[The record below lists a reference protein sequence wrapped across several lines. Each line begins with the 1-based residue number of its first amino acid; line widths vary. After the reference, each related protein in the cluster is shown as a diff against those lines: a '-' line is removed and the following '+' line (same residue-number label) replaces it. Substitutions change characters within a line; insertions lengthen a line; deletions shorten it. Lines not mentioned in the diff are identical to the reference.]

1 MGLPDR
7 PILAPALRAGDT
19 VTIASTKT
27 LAKMASDWDPAAG
40 GPCRVLRVGAGGDAA
55 SPRLVDRNDLVRG
68 DVVDQRRV
76 GPLLY
81 RASLELKCETRAA
94 PAVCFVSCYGLVAER
109 AVLLHGV
116 EPSTAS
122 VSVYALGERELRA
135 LCAAGGDE
143 PAAALLA
150 RWLGTEGRPRRTSG
164 GCRADWT
171 TVLRWVCARLSLAEE
186 AGGLVLACDDL
197 AAPPAPPAPSPRP
210 ARAPDFEDVGDVAVG
225 AFAAEAYDRICAA
238 AGDARG
244 RRRRRASRT
253 SRAARPP
260 SATTAPRAPRRS
272 ATRRS
277 RPRRAAGSPRGVADR
292 AYADAVAAALETVDA
307 ARPRRRGAGYA
318 DVRSAALAAVESD
331 AIRRRKRLPPAAS
344 RPHAKHLVIEAKIDA
359 LEREIE
365 AKLRIAQGGD
375 AEPAALASWL
385 CGGVCRGLWRLSTAF
400 RTVPD
405 RRRSAAEPPP
415 RVDPLA

>member
-150 RWLGTEGRPRRTSG
+150 RWLGTEGSAATHKRRLS
-164 GCRADWT
+164 RADWT
-171 TVLRWVCARLSLAEE
+171 T
-186 AGGLVLACDDL
+186 
-197 AAPPAPPAPSPRP
+197 PAPA
-210 ARAPDFEDVGDVAVG
+210 ARADFEDVGDVAVG

-253 SRAARPP
+253 SRGAPTVDYGAAR
-260 SATTAPRAPRRS
+260 ARS

-277 RPRRAAGSPRGVADR
+277 RTSARRRRARGASPTGPTRTRSPRRSRPSTATRR
-292 AYADAVAAALETVDA
+292 ASAE
-307 ARPRRRGAGYA
+307 RGYA

-375 AEPAALASWL
+375 AEPAALAS
-385 CGGVCRGLWRLSTAF
+385 
-400 RTVPD
+400 
-405 RRRSAAEPPP
+405 
-415 RVDPLA
+415 

>member
-1 MGLPDR
+1 MGLPDK
-7 PILAPALRAGDT
+7 PALAPALRAGDT

-40 GPCRVLRVGAGGDAA
+40 GPCRVHRVGAGGDAA

-81 RASLELKCETRAA
+81 RASLELTCETRA

-135 LCAAGGDE
+135 LGAAGGDE

-150 RWLGTEGRPRRTSG
+150 RWLGTKGSAATHKRRLS
-164 GCRADWT
+164 RADWT
-171 TVLRWVCARLSLAEE
+171 VVLRWVCARLSLAEE

-197 AAPPAPPAPSPRP
+197 AAPPAPPAPAP
-210 ARAPDFEDVGDVAVG
+210 APAAAAPDFEDVGDVAVG

-244 RRRRRASRT
+244 PATPPREPDLA
-253 SRAARPP
+253 RAAASTVGDYGAACSAALCDAAVSDLGAPP
-260 SATTAPRAPRRS
+260 A
-272 ATRRS
+272 
-277 RPRRAAGSPRGVADR
+277 SPRGVADR
-292 AYADAVAAALETVDA
+292 AYADAVAAALETVDRDEA
-307 ARPRRRGAGYA
+307 APVAERGYA

-375 AEPAALASWL
+375 AEPAALAS
-385 CGGVCRGLWRLSTAF
+385 
-400 RTVPD
+400 
-405 RRRSAAEPPP
+405 
-415 RVDPLA
+415 

>member
-150 RWLGTEGRPRRTSG
+150 RWLGTEGSAATHKRRLS
-164 GCRADWT
+164 RADWT

-197 AAPPAPPAPSPRP
+197 AAPPAPRWSQR
-210 ARAPDFEDVGDVAVG
+210 RAP
-225 AFAAEAYDRICAA
+225 RRL
-238 AGDARG
+238 RG
-244 RRRRRASRT
+244 RRRRRGR
-253 SRAARPP
+253 RLRRRGLRPHL
-260 SATTAPRAPRRS
+260 RGGG
-272 ATRRS
+272 
-277 RPRRAAGSPRGVADR
+277 RRAGPATPPREPDLAAASTVGDYGAACAAALCDAAVSDLGAPPASPRGVADR
-292 AYADAVAAALETVDA
+292 AYADAVAAALET
-307 ARPRRRGAGYA
+307 
-318 DVRSAALAAVESD
+318 SD

-375 AEPAALASWL
+375 AEPAALAS
-385 CGGVCRGLWRLSTAF
+385 
-400 RTVPD
+400 
-405 RRRSAAEPPP
+405 
-415 RVDPLA
+415 

>member
-150 RWLGTEGRPRRTSG
+150 RWLGTEGSAATHKRRLS
-164 GCRADWT
+164 RADWT
-171 TVLRWVCARLSLAEE
+171 TRPR
-186 AGGLVLACDDL
+186 
-197 AAPPAPPAPSPRP
+197 AA
-210 ARAPDFEDVGDVAVG
+210 APDFEDVGDVAVG

-244 RRRRRASRT
+244 PATPPREPDLAQRPSTGRPRR
-253 SRAARPP
+253 
-260 SATTAPRAPRRS
+260 PRARGALRRGGLG
-272 ATRRS
+272 
-277 RPRRAAGSPRGVADR
+277 PRRAAGSPRGVADR
-292 AYADAVAAALETVDA
+292 AYADAVAAALETADRDEA
-307 ARPRRRGAGYA
+307 APVAGAGYA

-344 RPHAKHLVIEAKIDA
+344 RPHAKHLVIEAKIG
-359 LEREIE
+359 R
-365 AKLRIAQGGD
+365 
-375 AEPAALASWL
+375 
-385 CGGVCRGLWRLSTAF
+385 
-400 RTVPD
+400 
-405 RRRSAAEPPP
+405 
-415 RVDPLA
+415 